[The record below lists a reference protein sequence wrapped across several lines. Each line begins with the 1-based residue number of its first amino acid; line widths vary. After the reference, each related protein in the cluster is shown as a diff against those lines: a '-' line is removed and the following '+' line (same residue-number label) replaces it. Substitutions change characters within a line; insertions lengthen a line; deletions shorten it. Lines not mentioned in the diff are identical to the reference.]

1 MKKYF
6 TLVLLAGFVFVSG
19 FINGQE
25 NKQSEKAFSSLKEKG
40 EVYFSFEVT
49 ERDKLDSLS
58 KIISVD
64 NVVKD
69 GDFYVYA
76 YANTDEFNRFLQ
88 FDIDFYVLD
97 HPGSL
102 VEDPKMLYSLSDKN
116 TTSWDAYPTYATYL
130 SMMYQFQTD
139 YPGLCQIVSIGQ
151 SGNGREILYAK
162 ITDNVDSLEA
172 EPRLNYTS
180 TMHGD
185 ETVGYVLMLRLI
197 DYLLTNY
204 NIDPQVTA
212 LVNNTEIWINPCAN
226 PDGTYNGGNN
236 TVSGAIR
243 YNANGV
249 DLNRNFPDY
258 EDGPHPDG
266 YAWQIETLA
275 FMDFADS
282 LEFVLAANFHGG
294 AEVLNYPWD
303 TQPILHA
310 DDAWWQHVCREY
322 ADTAQ
327 ANSPANYLTQLNN
340 GITNGYAW
348 YTTNGSRQDYMN
360 YYEYCREVT
369 LEISSTKNPAA
380 STLPSF
386 WNYNYQALL
395 NYIQQAGYG
404 VNGIVTDTITGEPL
418 LAKVIISGHDTIN
431 TWVYSKMPHGDYY
444 RPIKAGTYNI
454 TYSAPGYQSKTI
466 SVTVA
471 DNATTILDV
480 QLGPAPPVAA
490 FFADVTSSCTGE
502 IHFTDQTNTLSG
514 SNYLWDFGDG
524 TTSTEIN
531 PVHFYSQDGF
541 FDVSLTVTN
550 AVGTNT
556 ATQNGYIAIDMPD
569 APIAIGDTVCGPQS
583 ATLTANGNGIQ
594 QWFADSVG
602 GAVLV
607 TGSSFTTPLLS
618 ASTSYYVS
626 DSVEALPISAA
637 KYDTS
642 GGGGYFNSASVHYLV
657 FDCFAP
663 VTLKTVKVYAN
674 SAGSRAIIL
683 RNSAGVVLDAV
694 VVNIP
699 QGEQVVELNF
709 ELPVA
714 NDLRLEGPVS
724 PDLYRNNASLAYP
737 YALPGI
743 LSVKYSSAGT
753 NPLGY
758 YYYFYDWQVQGESC
772 ISPRTLVTAEV
783 NIGMPVP
790 DFSYTQNSNTI
801 DFINTSTNSFSYL
814 WDFGDGTTS
823 TDFSPIHQ
831 YQTLGTFSVSLIA
844 NNACGADSFDVN
856 IDILITVAE
865 NVYIDKQVKIYPNP
879 ANNSFYIDTGTLS
892 NEDIEIV
899 ISDILG
905 HQLRKYELLSGNS
918 RKNEFDVSGFPT
930 GLYLVKLSTSNNSA
944 IRRLLINR

>member
-6 TLVLLAGFVFVSG
+6 TIVLVAGFVFLSMLM
-19 FINGQE
+19 NGQE
-25 NKQSEKAFSSLKEKG
+25 NKQLDKAYANLKEIG
-40 EVYFSFEVT
+40 EVYFSFEVI
-49 ERDKLDSLS
+49 ERDKLNLLS

-64 NVVKD
+64 NVVKN
-69 GDFYVYA
+69 GDFQVYA

-88 FDIDFYVLD
+88 FDIDFKVLE

-102 VEDPKMLYSLSDKN
+102 VRDPKMLYSLSEKN
-116 TTSWDAYPTYATYL
+116 TASWDFYPTYPAYL

-151 SGNGREILYAK
+151 SVNGREILYAK

-185 ETVGYVLMLRLI
+185 ETVGYVLMLRMI

-236 TVSGAIR
+236 TVNGAIR

-266 YAWQIETLA
+266 YAWQMETLA
-275 FMDFADS
+275 FMAFADS
-282 LEFVLAANFHGG
+282 LEFVMAANFHGG

-303 TQPILHA
+303 TQPLLHA

-369 LEISSTKNPAA
+369 LEISNTKKPAA

-386 WNYNYQALL
+386 WNYNYKALL
-395 NYIQQAGYG
+395 NYIQQASYG

-418 LAKVIISGHDTIN
+418 LAKVFIAGHDTIN
-431 TWVYSKMPHGDYY
+431 TWAYSKMPHGDYY

-466 SVTVA
+466 LVTVA
-471 DNATTILDV
+471 DNATTMLDV

-490 FFADVTSSCTGE
+490 FYADVTSSCTGE
-502 IHFTDQTNTLSG
+502 IHFIDQTNTLPG
-514 SNYLWDFGDG
+514 SNYLWSFGDG
-524 TTSTEIN
+524 TSSTNIN
-531 PVHFYSQDGF
+531 PVHYYSQDGI

-550 AVGTNT
+550 AVGANT
-556 ATQNGYIAIDMPD
+556 ATQNGYIMIDMPD
-569 APIAIGDTVCGPQS
+569 SPLAFGDTVCGPQS
-583 ATLTANGNGIQ
+583 ATLTASGNGIQ

-602 GAVLV
+602 GTVLA
-607 TGSSFTTPLLS
+607 TGSSFTTPILS

-626 DSVEALPISAA
+626 DSVEALPVSAA
-637 KYDTS
+637 KYDTT

-674 SAGSRAIIL
+674 TAGSRAIIL
-683 RNSAGVVLDAV
+683 RNSAGSVLDAV
-694 VVNIP
+694 VINIP

-714 NDLRLEGPVS
+714 NDLRLEGPLS
-724 PDLYRNNASLAYP
+724 PDLYRNNAGLTYP
-737 YALPGI
+737 YTLPGI

-753 NPLGY
+753 NPFGY

-772 ISPRTLVTAEV
+772 ISPRALVTAEV
-783 NIGMPVP
+783 SMGLPVP
-790 DFSYTQNSNTI
+790 GFSYTQNSNTI
-801 DFINTSTNSFSYL
+801 EFTNESINASSYL
-814 WDFGDGTTS
+814 WDFGDGSTS
-823 TDFSPIHQ
+823 TEMNPVHQ
-831 YQTLGTFSVSLIA
+831 YQTLGTFSVSLMA
-844 NNACGADSFDVN
+844 NNACGSDSFDVD

-865 NVYIDKQVKIYPNP
+865 NVDMENQVQIYPNP
-879 ANNSFYIDTGTLS
+879 ASNSFCLDAGALS
-892 NEDIEIV
+892 DENMELV
-899 ISDILG
+899 IFDILG
-905 HQLRKYELLSGNS
+905 HQIKSYELPSGNK
-918 RKNEFDVSGFPT
+918 RKNEFDVSGFPN
-930 GLYLVKLSTSNNSA
+930 GLYMVKLRTSDNSTV
-944 IRRLLINR
+944 RRLLINR